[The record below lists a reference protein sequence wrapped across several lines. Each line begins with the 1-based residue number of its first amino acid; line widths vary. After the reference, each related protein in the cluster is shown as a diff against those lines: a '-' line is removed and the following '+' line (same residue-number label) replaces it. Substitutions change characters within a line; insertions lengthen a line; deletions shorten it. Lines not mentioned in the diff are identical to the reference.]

1 MSSKPPGLLGIG
13 EFSRRSGLSIKTLR
27 HYDRLGILRPAH
39 VSPRTGYRYYAPGQ
53 IAEVEDC
60 RALVLVGVPLRRV
73 RELVRAG
80 MTARDLQATL
90 VETRARLG
98 DRIRSDA
105 ARLSW
110 LEHSLAAVD
119 RAAGP
124 EASPQA
130 DLVAAAATP
139 AVWRRE
145 RLAHVREGDALRD
158 ELARR
163 WGPGDEV
170 MRELTAATVWHDCG
184 RATGLVDCEAV
195 VPLRAGRGPG
205 PGDRVGR
212 LPARLVARVRHAGP
226 DADVSHT
233 YLAGWR
239 RLVSLGLPLVS
250 PVREW
255 VRYVE
260 GEPRVTE
267 IQFPV
272 APLSS

>member
-1 MSSKPPGLLGIG
+1 LLGIG
-13 EFSRRSGLSIKTLR
+13 AFSRRSGLSIKALR
-27 HYDRLGILRPAH
+27 HYHRLGILRPAY
-39 VSPRTGYRYYAPGQ
+39 VSPGSGYRYYAPGQ

-80 MTARDLQATL
+80 MASRDLRATL
-90 VETRARLG
+90 VEARARLG
-98 DRIRSDA
+98 ERIRSDA

-110 LEHSLAAVD
+110 LEHCLAAVE
-119 RAAGP
+119 RAGTGGNGP
-124 EASPQA
+124 SPTA
-130 DLVAAAATP
+130 RVDPGLVPVAATP

-145 RLAHVREGDALRD
+145 RLGHVRQGDALRD

-170 MRELTAATVWHDCG
+170 LRGLEAATVWHDCG
-184 RATGLVDCEAV
+184 RATGRVDCEAV
-195 VPLRAGRGPG
+195 VPLPAPRRPGR
-205 PGDRVGR
+205 GDRVGR
-212 LPARLVARVRHAGP
+212 LPARLVARVRPASPGAP
-226 DADVSHT
+226 VSDA

-267 IQFPV
+267 IHFPV
-272 APLSS
+272 APL